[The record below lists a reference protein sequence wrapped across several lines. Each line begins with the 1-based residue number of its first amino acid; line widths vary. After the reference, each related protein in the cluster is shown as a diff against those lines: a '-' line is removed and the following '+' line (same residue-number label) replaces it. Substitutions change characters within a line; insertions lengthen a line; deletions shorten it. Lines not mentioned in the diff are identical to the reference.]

1 MAIIINEKTEVPLIK
16 KLLKKAINEKN
27 LNKEEDFVA
36 NELYE
41 DLENWT

>member
-16 KLLKKAINEKN
+16 KLLKKAISEKN
-27 LNKEEDFVA
+27 LNKEEEFVA
-36 NELYE
+36 HELYE

>member
-16 KLLKKAINEKN
+16 KLLKKAIYEKN
-27 LNKEEDFVA
+27 LNKEEEFVA
-36 NELYE
+36 QELYE